1 MGHMT
6 HQDKGHFAQKHTK
19 KQSDPGVAGKIRD
32 LSNNDRITCANAH
45 RAATSLEISPEEI
58 GIQID
63 LLEFKIIE
71 CQMGLF
77 GYTDTK
83 KKLDPVAPIDSNLD
97 KAIDLKTVKQRI
109 SCLDCWEIAKQI
121 KAKKLSVGSACEK
134 KKIRI
139 RPCQLGIF

>member
-1 MGHMT
+1 MGYMT
-6 HQDKGHFAQKHTK
+6 HKDRGRFAQKHVK
-19 KQSDPGVAGKIRD
+19 RQSDPDVAGKIRD
-32 LSNNDRITCANAH
+32 LSVNNRITCANAH

-63 LLEFKIIE
+63 LLEFKIIA

-77 GYTDTK
+77 GYADTQ
-83 KKLDPVAPIDSNLD
+83 KKLDLIADIDSTLD
-97 KAIDLKTVKQRI
+97 KAIDLKTVEHRI
-109 SCLDCWEIAKQI
+109 SCLDCWKIAQQI